1 MCNFMTCPATA
12 YVVMS
17 YDPCWYRNVCIIIII
32 IIILKNFFKFLF
44 TLSSRPL
51 LSFFYPR

>member
-12 YVVMS
+12 YIVMS

-32 IIILKNFFKFLF
+32 IIIFKKLF
-44 TLSSRPL
+44 
-51 LSFFYPR
+51 